1 MANWQPV
8 MKLAELAEGGITK
21 ASAGG
26 ADLILLRC
34 GDDVMAYEDACPHEA
49 HPLSQ
54 GELEGDVLICSKHL
68 WEFEIR
74 TGKHISRLD
83 RPETSLNRFPVRIV
97 AGTVEVDLAAPSN
110 PRLLSG
116 PRSLAGLS

>member
-8 MKLAELAEGGITK
+8 MRLAELAEGGITK
-21 ASAGG
+21 ASVGG
-26 ADLILLRC
+26 ADLILLKC

-83 RPETSLNRFPVRIV
+83 RPETSLSRFPVRIV
-97 AGTVEVDLAAPSN
+97 AGAIEVDLAAPSN
-110 PRLLSG
+110 PRPLSG

>member
-21 ASAGG
+21 ASVGG
-26 ADLILLRC
+26 ADLVLLRC

>member
-8 MKLAELAEGGITK
+8 MRLAELAAGGITK
-21 ASAGG
+21 ASVGG
-26 ADLILLRC
+26 ADLILLKC

-83 RPETSLNRFPVRIV
+83 RPETSLNRFPIRIV
-97 AGTVEVDLAAPSN
+97 ADTIEVDLAAPSN
-110 PRLLSG
+110 PRPLSG